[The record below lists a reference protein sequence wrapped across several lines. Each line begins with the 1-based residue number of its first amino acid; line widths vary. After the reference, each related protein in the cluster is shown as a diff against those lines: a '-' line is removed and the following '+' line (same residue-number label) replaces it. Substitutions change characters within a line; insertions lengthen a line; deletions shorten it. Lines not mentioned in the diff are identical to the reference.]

1 MEDMEMIEEY
11 LCWEFFLESY
21 YVDTEYICSGCD
33 RVIRMDVE
41 SQQMF
46 CDLCGEIESEEAQE
60 ALQAGLS
67 GNGGILRLI
76 AVDAG

>member
-21 YVDTEYICSGCD
+21 YVDTEYICSECD

-41 SQQMF
+41 SRQMF
-46 CDLCGEIESEEAQE
+46 CDLCGEIESEEA
-60 ALQAGLS
+60 
-67 GNGGILRLI
+67 
-76 AVDAG
+76 